1 MATHN
6 SLFAEKDVRR
16 TDDGLA
22 VSVQLPWYRSLW
34 LSAVDD
40 VAATVNG
47 VAVPKDDLRFSLE
60 GREYRVEELPEQSE
74 TLWFVADRPDVL
86 IRLDTPPA
94 PGETVTV
101 EVVLTMRLL
110 YMQIMPG
117 IDGGPGGTSPTGFRS
132 SASWCCHDPSTGSG
146 SRAARG
152 DDRLRLHG
160 GRAFGGVAPG
170 AAHVRPAARGRDDRR
185 GGPERGCRGI
195 RRREVGVGR
204 VGHRLARG
212 DRTLRH
218 RYRRHRHPRR
228 LACRDRDRRP
238 RGGKHVLCEKPL
250 ANTVAEAEAMAEA
263 AERARARGIGRWWDS
278 RTAASRPSRSCAT

>member
-94 PGETVTV
+94 TGEAVTV

-117 IDGGPGGTSPTGFRS
+117 VDGGPGRYVTNRVP
-132 SASWCCHDPSTGSG
+132 
-146 SRAARG
+146 
-152 DDRLRLHG
+152 
-160 GRAFGGVAPG
+160 V
-170 AAHVRPAARGRDDRR
+170 
-185 GGPERGCRGI
+185 ER
-195 RRREVGVGR
+195 E
-204 VGHRLARG
+204 L
-212 DRTLRH
+212 
-218 RYRRHRHPRR
+218 
-228 LACRDRDRRP
+228 
-238 RGGKHVLCEKPL
+238 VL
-250 ANTVAEAEAMAEA
+250 
-263 AERARARGIGRWWDS
+263 S
-278 RTAASRPSRSCAT
+278 